1 MKYEQNS
8 NFRAMEW
15 TWISHFAFMSLVWSE
30 LAEAHPALNHVG
42 NFAQGTI
49 HPFTGWDHITAMIAL
64 GIWVAQRR
72 IRYSWILLLS
82 FAFGIFQARF
92 AAMGA
97 FYGSFLE
104 MALTSSI
111 IIFGLIISGV
121 IQLPA
126 TISFGLFCLAMFFH
140 GQLHGIEVPSKGV
153 FAPYMF
159 GVCLGTFMLFLGGV
173 AAGVCARYSAMPQ
186 TLRHFGYGVLLV
198 GIFRLF
204 TGTT

>member
-1 MKYEQNS
+1 MKYKQDS
-8 NFRAMEW
+8 NFREKGW
-15 TWISHFAFMSLVWSE
+15 TWVSHLAFISLVWSE
-30 LAEAHPALNHVG
+30 LAEAHPALNHVD
-42 NFAQGTI
+42 NFAQGMI

-72 IRYSWILLLS
+72 IRYPWILLLS
-82 FAFGIFQARF
+82 FAIGMVQARF

-104 MALTSSI
+104 TVLTTSI
-111 IIFGLIISGV
+111 IFFGLIISGL

-126 TISFGLFCLAMFFH
+126 TISFGILCIAMFFH
-140 GQLHGIEVPSKGV
+140 GQLHGIEVPGKGV
-153 FAPYMF
+153 FEPYIF

-173 AAGVCARYSAMPQ
+173 AAGVCARDSAIPQ
-186 TLRHFGYGVLLV
+186 TLRKFGYGVLLV

-204 TGTT
+204 TGTI